1 MLLKIFVFV
10 LVLATLHPSVIFS
23 DQIFVNG
30 ENLMP
35 FHFSNIS
42 HSLDDE
48 KSISIKLLDR
58 KLILSNFPHSFTD
71 ETLFPVKCR
80 K

>member
-1 MLLKIFVFV
+1 MLLKIFVLV

-48 KSISIKLLDR
+48 KSISIK
-58 KLILSNFPHSFTD
+58 
-71 ETLFPVKCR
+71 
-80 K
+80 